1 MTKKKRG
8 GRCNMKNKKLSKV
21 EKLIRLLNEDDIVT
35 EKQIF
40 EIRIEEF
47 ENEAIIGIREEKT
60 QEFSIYTITRKRF
73 EEKYEVEW

>member
-1 MTKKKRG
+1 
-8 GRCNMKNKKLSKV
+8 MKNKKLSKV